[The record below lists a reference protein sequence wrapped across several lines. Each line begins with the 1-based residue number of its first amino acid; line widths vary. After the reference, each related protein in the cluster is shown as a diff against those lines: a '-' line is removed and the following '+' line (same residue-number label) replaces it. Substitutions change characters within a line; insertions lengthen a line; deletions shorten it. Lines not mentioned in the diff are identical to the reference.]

1 MDAWERR
8 HGASYPLGAHFDA
21 ADDSWNFALYSR
33 YASGVVLHAYTVADP
48 LNPAFSYRFKPLD
61 NKTARVWHCRIPEAQ
76 LNGATLYAYTVEGPF
91 IPARGLR
98 FDAGKILVDPYAR
111 ALHFPPGYSRAACA
125 SPGSSAGRAPLGV
138 LQKPQDFDWG
148 DDSTL
153 RHAHD
158 LVIYEMH
165 VRGFTRDPSSGVA
178 PARRGTYLGVVERI
192 PYLKELGI
200 TAVELLP
207 VHQFD
212 PQEGNYWGYMT
223 LNFFSPHQAYASDP
237 ARACEEFKIMVRELH
252 RAGIEVILDVVYN
265 HTSEGNLN
273 GPTYSF
279 RGIDHSTY
287 YLLERGNFSHDI
299 DVTGT
304 GNTLHTADPA
314 VRALVLDSLRHW
326 AEEYHIDGFRFDLA
340 SVFTRRSDGSL
351 DLDDPPIISAIR
363 ADPRLSHCRLIAE
376 AWDIASYQ
384 LGRSFPGLAWRQW
397 NGQFRDDI
405 RRFVKSDVGLVDEM
419 MQRVY
424 GSDALFPDDIENAR
438 HPWQSVNFIVAHD
451 GFNLHDLVSY
461 NRKHNLANG
470 HNQTDGT
477 DENHSWNCGYEGSP
491 APAAVEALRRR
502 QTRFF
507 AGLLFLSNGTPMWLA
522 GDEFLHTQGGNNNPY
537 NQDNPT
543 TWLNWNRAASEAD
556 FLRYV
561 RGLIAFRRAHPSIA
575 RHTYWREH
583 VRWYGAAG
591 MQRFGDAE
599 RAFAFF
605 LDGTA
610 EDDAHFYVMINAW
623 WEALDFVV
631 QHPAA
636 TPWRTVFDSAAVAP
650 ADYFEPGTEPA
661 LNGATYRVGGRS
673 IVVLRA
679 DD

>member
-1 MDAWERR
+1 MDLWESR
-8 HGASYPLGAHFDA
+8 HGASYPLGATWI
-21 ADDSWNFALYSR
+21 ADESAWNFALFSR
-33 YASGVVLHAYTVADP
+33 YASGVVLHCYTAADP
-48 LNPAFSYRFKPLD
+48 VNPAFSYRLDPLA
-61 NKTARVWHCRIPEAQ
+61 NKTARVWHCRIPEAAF
-76 LNGATLYAYTVEGPF
+76 LGATLYAYTVEGPF
-91 IPARGLR
+91 IPSSGLR
-98 FDAGKILVDPYAR
+98 FDAAKILVDPYAR
-111 ALHFPPGYSRAACA
+111 ALHFPPGYSRDACA
-125 SPGSSAGRAPLGV
+125 KPGSSAGRAPLGV
-138 LQKPQDFDWG
+138 LQKPQAFDWG
-148 DDSTL
+148 DDPPI

-165 VRGFTRDPSSGVA
+165 VRGFTRDPSSGVT
-178 PARRGTYLGVVERI
+178 PAHRGTYLGVVERI
-192 PYLKELGI
+192 PYLKDLGV

-223 LNFFSPHQAYASDP
+223 LNFFAPHQAYASDP

-265 HTSEGNLN
+265 HTSEGSLA

-287 YLLERGNFSHDI
+287 YLLEPGDFCRDI

-326 AEEYHIDGFRFDLA
+326 VDEYHVDGFRFDLA

-351 DLDDPPIISAIR
+351 DLEDPPIISSIR
-363 ADPRLSHCRLIAE
+363 ADPKLSTCRLIAE

-397 NGQFRDDI
+397 NGQYRDDI
-405 RRFVKSDVGLVDEM
+405 RRFIKSDVGQVDTM
-419 MQRVY
+419 IQRVY

-451 GFNLHDLVSY
+451 GFNLFDLVSY
-461 NRKHNLANG
+461 NHKHNLANG
-470 HNQTDGT
+470 NHETDGT
-477 DENHSWNCGYEGSP
+477 DDNYSWNGGVEGSP
-491 APAAVEALRRR
+491 APHAVEAFRRR
-502 QTRFF
+502 QTRF
-507 AGLLFLSNGTPMWLA
+507 AATLLFVSNGTPMWLA

-543 TWLNWNRAASEAD
+543 TWLNWKRLATEAD

-561 RGLIAFRRAHPSIA
+561 RGLIQFRRSHPSFA

-583 VRWYGAAG
+583 VRWFGFAGALSFDG
-591 MQRFGDAE
+591 SE
-599 RAFAFF
+599 RAFAFH
-605 LDGTA
+605 LDGSA
-610 EDDAHFYVMINAW
+610 EHDHDFYVMVNAW
-623 WEALDFVV
+623 WEAQPFVV
-631 QHPAA
+631 QHDPRAN
-636 TPWRTVFDSAAVAP
+636 WRVVFDSAADSP
-650 ADYFEPGTEPA
+650 ADYFKPGTEPA
-661 LNGATYRVGGRS
+661 INVGKYRVNGRS
-673 IVVLRA
+673 VVVLKRV
-679 DD
+679 